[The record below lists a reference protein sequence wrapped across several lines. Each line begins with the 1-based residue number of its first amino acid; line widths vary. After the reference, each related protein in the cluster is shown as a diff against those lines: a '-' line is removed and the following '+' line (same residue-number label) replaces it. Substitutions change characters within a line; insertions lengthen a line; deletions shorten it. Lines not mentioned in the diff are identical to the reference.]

1 MNTVNVSDREKVPRT
16 LLLGFLA
23 SSPAMSNSIYEAEG
37 KGVPA
42 LKKFAIPFLSPVK
55 WGSFVCLE
63 EARLAR
69 HLRSQTPAVRSTV
82 DAQSTTPTI
91 TNPSYRRI
99 ELG

>member
-1 MNTVNVSDREKVPRT
+1 MNTVNVYDREKVPQI
-16 LLLGFLA
+16 LFWGFWV
-23 SSPAMSNSIYEAEG
+23 SSTAMSNSIYEG

-63 EARLAR
+63 EAHLAR
-69 HLRSQTPAVRSTV
+69 HLRSQTPAVRAMV
-82 DAQSTTPTI
+82 DAQSTTATI
-91 TNPSYRRI
+91 TNLSYRRI

>member
-1 MNTVNVSDREKVPRT
+1 MNTVNVYDREKVPRI
-16 LLLGFLA
+16 LFWGFWA
-23 SSPAMSNSIYEAEG
+23 SSTAMSNSIYEAEG

-69 HLRSQTPAVRSTV
+69 HLRSQTPAVRATV
-82 DAQSTTPTI
+82 DAQSTTATI
-91 TNPSYRRI
+91 TNLSYRRI